1 MTAPLFSDR
10 ELEAYLDESLD
21 AEQARRIEEAM
32 RTDATVVA
40 RMSQINRM
48 RDTGVH
54 TLGEIW
60 RLHQVGVP
68 DRVVM
73 GQYLLGVLPDEQAAY
88 IEFRLNILKCPYS
101 LALVADLRNQQ
112 AESAEKTERRRGKY
126 YESSAGL
133 LKNKRRPRG

>member
-1 MTAPLFSDR
+1 MTSPVFSDR

-21 AEQARRIEEAM
+21 AEQARRIEDAM

-40 RMSQINRM
+40 RMAQINRM
-48 RDTGVH
+48 RDSGVH

-68 DRVVM
+68 DRVVI
-73 GQYLLGVLPDEQAAY
+73 GQYLLGVLPADQTAY
-88 IEFRLNILKCPYS
+88 IEFRLTILKCPYT
-101 LALVADLRNQQ
+101 LAQVADLRNQQ
-112 AESAEKTERRRGKY
+112 AESLDKTQRRRGKY

-133 LKNKRRPRG
+133 LKNKRRPPP